1 MLFFFASPRI
11 LNAPMVKK
19 KESLY
24 AIGGVNKVSKK
35 LPTFNGC
42 QLEKSLPFFFFSPG
56 RIYDSTLWKSN
67 IQTFNVYQDSSRLGR
82 ICFLVAG
89 GGDYYFCLCS

>member
-42 QLEKSLPFFFFSPG
+42 QLEKSLPFFFFRQEEYMTQPYG
-56 RIYDSTLWKSN
+56 NQIFR
-67 IQTFNVYQDSSRLGR
+67 RLMCTKIR
-82 ICFLVAG
+82 LV
-89 GGDYYFCLCS
+89 